1 MSRMTSS
8 FNPGGTTS
16 ASMSV
21 TKPYLYGWRTW
32 ASMPLLIES
41 PEVLCASEVAMKLSW
56 RSRILRELL
65 GIVKYRCPVPGVRCL
80 GIPYGHQTPETGHLS
95 VNIPIHLSHQPLVV
109 LRRVQIVDHSR
120 IVYGHRGELRLVR
133 QQHRPRPVAGCGRAL
148 GQLGEEGPVP
158 EYRMAAPLGEGRDHG
173 RGGREAV
180 ALEETFDGADP
191 HVGEVHR
198 PRQDGRGADR
208 LERGERGSERANL
221 ARADIGLLDDHALV
235 GGQGRP
241 DAGCVGAKHDQA
253 GFHVERFQ
261 GFERSEERR
270 VGKEVRAVCGPW
282 QLSMKEGR

>member
-41 PEVLCASEVAMKLSW
+41 PEVLCVSEVAMKLPW
-56 RSRILRELL
+56 RNRILRELL
-65 GIVKYRCPVPGVRCL
+65 GIVKYRCPVSGVR
-80 GIPYGHQTPETGHLS
+80 GFHTDNQTPETGQLS
-95 VNIPIHLSHQPLVV
+95 VDIPIHLSHQPLVD

-133 QQHRPRPVAGCGRAL
+133 QQHRPRPVAGGRRAL

-180 ALEETFDGADP
+180 ALEETFDRADP
-191 HVGEVHR
+191 DVREVHR
-198 PRQDGRGADR
+198 PRQDGGGADR

-241 DAGCVGAKHDQA
+241 DAGGVGAEHDQA

-261 GFERSEERR
+261 SFEDPDHEGHPPEVQQRLGPTHPLGGPRR
-270 VGKEVRAVCGPW
+270 E
-282 QLSMKEGR
+282 